1 MNGVG
6 IWNEVVK
13 WVADADSNSTDS
25 DRPLAPSW
33 MILQWCRL
41 SSFVVVFCILYTVQY
56 LICVY
61 TVYTYFLRM
70 FQTIFHAACNVLTT
84 CNFG

>member
-25 DRPLAPSW
+25 DRPLAASW

-41 SSFVVVFCILYTVQY
+41 SSFVVVFYLLYN
-56 LICVY
+56 I
-61 TVYTYFLRM
+61 
-70 FQTIFHAACNVLTT
+70 
-84 CNFG
+84 